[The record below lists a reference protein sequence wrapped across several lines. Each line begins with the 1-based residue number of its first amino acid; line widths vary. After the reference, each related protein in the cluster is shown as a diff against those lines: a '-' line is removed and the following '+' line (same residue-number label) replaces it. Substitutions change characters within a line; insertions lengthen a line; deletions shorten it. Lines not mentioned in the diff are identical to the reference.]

1 MEYIVTYQFD
11 EEDNLWKTTKFTDG
25 EKAEN
30 YYNTKL
36 NLNDI
41 VYFGVIIN
49 DKITENN
56 KRNKLIGSGNKY
68 KITYFQG
75 ANYKYVL
82 SNNIR
87 PIVETVTGRLINYDS
102 PFTGRFF
109 IENDNGAL
117 EIIPMTSV
125 VEMREIVE

>member
-1 MEYIVTYQFD
+1 MEYIVTYQFNKEND
-11 EEDNLWKTTKFTDG
+11 LWKTTKFTDR
-25 EKAEN
+25 EKAED

-36 NLNDI
+36 NLNDK
-41 VYFGVIIN
+41 VYFGIITD
-49 DKITENN
+49 DKTIENN
-56 KRNKLIGSGNKY
+56 KRNKLIGFGNKY

-82 SNNIR
+82 NNDIT
-87 PIVETVTGRLINYDS
+87 PTVETVTGRLINYDS

-117 EIIPMTSV
+117 EIIPMSSV